1 MYLASPTHSR
11 ACCTNVFV
19 TFESQIVE
27 GTGRRLCSRVKCN
40 GTVAAY
46 SKHTMCFECVKASRG
61 GIPCEPGSLC
71 PGECSTAFKNDD
83 TFARA
88 MLKGQR
94 DRKSAKERL
103 ARKKQRPSND
113 MPPPTPP
120 KLGITFVKWCKGFLV
135 SVDVTLAYMPL
146 FRTDLRVDEDIK
158 AQIASLM
165 RKQKERDAER
175 ARSSSAESRGS
186 TAGPS
191 GKRASEEFEQNVD
204 KRVSGK

>member
-1 MYLASPTHSR
+1 
-11 ACCTNVFV
+11 
-19 TFESQIVE
+19 
-27 GTGRRLCSRVKCN
+27 
-40 GTVAAY
+40 
-46 SKHTMCFECVKASRG
+46 
-61 GIPCEPGSLC
+61 
-71 PGECSTAFKNDD
+71 
-83 TFARA
+83 

-103 ARKKQRPSND
+103 ARKKTKNQND

-120 KLGITFVKWCKGFLV
+120 KPGINFVKWYKGLLV
-135 SVDVTLAYMPL
+135 SVDEAFAHLPF

-158 AQIASLM
+158 AQIATLM

-186 TAGPS
+186 AAGPS
-191 GKRASEEFEQNVD
+191 GKRSSEEFEQNVD